1 VVRSLVSR
9 NLQSLLHA
17 NSRWPWALLEAAY
30 NGSKDE
36 RSIESIVMALAGEEL
51 ITVKSSDVDADEYCA
66 DHLLRWL
73 IDAD

>member
-9 NLQSLLHA
+9 TLQSLLHA

-51 ITVKSSDVDADEYCA
+51 KSTTNSNADEYCA
-66 DHLLRWL
+66 DHLQRWL